1 MKNFTK
7 KELGF
12 LYMVTKEWLDKT
24 NHKRTLP
31 VGLMET
37 AQNCELKLFIKCK
50 K

>member
-1 MKNFTK
+1 MKLTK

-12 LYMVTKEWLDKT
+12 LYMVTKEWIDNT

-31 VGLMET
+31 VGLIET
-37 AQNCELKLFIKCK
+37 AQTVELKLSVECK